1 MTDAWIFSCG
11 TGNLGG
17 KRTGIGI
24 GGNRKIPR
32 TVDDIFCFPTPC
44 KTGNKST
51 QYPPTHEKDPLS
63 FPASFPVSF
72 PSRFPVRF
80 PSRLKKIPVLFPDG
94 REAAAWAA
102 IGTPNNNSSSRKR
115 NTCSN
120 SNRSNSSSRRQWV
133 PGWGTNSSHVMKY
146 KTYVVSRFIS
156 MLHRNVTLLNEKC
169 NLNPFRNT
177 TCVLRRDQGEK

>member
-17 KRTGIGI
+17 KKQELASEEIAKFLEPLTIFFVFPHPAKPEI
-24 GGNRKIPR
+24 NPR
-32 TVDDIFCFPTPC
+32 NIHQPM
-44 KTGNKST
+44 KS
-51 QYPPTHEKDPLS
+51 PLS

-80 PSRLKKIPVLFPDG
+80 PSRLKEIPVLFPDG

-146 KTYVVSRFIS
+146 KTYVGSRFIS

-177 TCVLRRDQGEK
+177 TCVLRRDQGET